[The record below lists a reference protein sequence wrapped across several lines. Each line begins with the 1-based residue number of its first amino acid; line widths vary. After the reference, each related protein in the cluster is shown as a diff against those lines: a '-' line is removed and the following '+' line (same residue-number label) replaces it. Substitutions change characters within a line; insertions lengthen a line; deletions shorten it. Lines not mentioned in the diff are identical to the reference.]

1 MTSDSDKA
9 YNLQFLKKSR
19 LREGDIFTL
28 SIGGS
33 YIFGRLL
40 KTKLSFDNS
49 PFGLSN
55 LIYIYDVR
63 SSSPDIDYS
72 RLTPDHLLIPPMFV
86 SNVLWAR
93 GYAMKVANMLITKG
107 DLLEQHCFYSSVHK
121 TYYDES
127 KNELHGNGWQ
137 RAYFERGVHCGV
149 HARPLHGSVLCDQS
163 LCLEF

>member
-127 KNELHGNGWQ
+127 KNELTKKTEPCGEWTYVVGLEYIDNMLSDALHIA
-137 RAYFERGVHCGV
+137 RA
-149 HARPLHGSVLCDQS
+149 SVKK
-163 LCLEF
+163 